1 MSNSFANIG
10 RIYIP
15 QTCKLIYDIGHQGHR
30 GMALQG
36 KIIFHFER
44 GEHYFNINAII
55 MNLNFPIVLSSIHTQ
70 SLYGIIEIQYSCSNT
85 STINTISILHSAN
98 NTAYTLF
105 HPNHKPHYYN

>member
-10 RIYIP
+10 RICIT

-44 GEHYFNINAII
+44 LQNVINDIVGPDQVAYINNRFIGTNIR
-55 MNLNFPIVLSSIHTQ
+55 LVPINSAKITLPVISRQGLTSIGTHFVPFHFTSKQ
-70 SLYGIIEIQYSCSNT
+70 GI
-85 STINTISILHSAN
+85 
-98 NTAYTLF
+98 
-105 HPNHKPHYYN
+105 

>member
-1 MSNSFANIG
+1 MSDSFVNIG
-10 RIYIP
+10 RICIT

-55 MNLNFPIVLSSIHTQ
+55 
-70 SLYGIIEIQYSCSNT
+70 IIE
-85 STINTISILHSAN
+85 
-98 NTAYTLF
+98 
-105 HPNHKPHYYN
+105 